1 MSAQRLS
8 RVVLFGAAGWLF
20 VVALLLL
27 QFWPQVP
34 QTFAGWVVFIA
45 LGPPVYVLAEALAG
59 WLFSER
65 HGAAISRARF
75 SPLRVLF
82 GLVVS
87 LVFLAAYWWVLSLMP
102 VG

>member
-1 MSAQRLS
+1 MSARHLS
-8 RVVLFGAAGWLF
+8 RLVLVGAVGWLF
-20 VVALLLL
+20 VAALLLL
-27 QFWPQVP
+27 QVWPRVP
-34 QTFAGWVVFIA
+34 QGFAGWMVFIA
-45 LGPPVYVLAEALAG
+45 LGPPSYVLAAAFAG

-82 GLVVS
+82 ALFVS
-87 LVFLAAYWWVLSLMP
+87 LAFLAVYWWVLSLMS